1 MDGKNYLSP
10 IKILQAISTDEI
22 TFPDIKYEIIYFL
35 SGMIK
40 TYFLS
45 KFIYSQSI
53 IDLNNFYKT
62 CTLIAYKTSNNQE
75 QLDKMPYYIFN
86 NFTSYLNEIVEEENK
101 NQGGDNNSGNDM
113 MGNANKMMQGH
124 MNSAKSMMSG
134 FSKPKF

>member
-1 MDGKNYLSP
+1 
-10 IKILQAISTDEI
+10 
-22 TFPDIKYEIIYFL
+22 
-35 SGMIK
+35 MIK

-53 IDLNNFYKT
+53 IDLNSFYKT

-86 NFTSYLNEIVEEENK
+86 NFTTYLNEIVEEENK
-101 NQGGDNNSGNDM
+101 KSGGDGDNDM
-113 MGNANKMMQGH
+113 MGNANKMMSSQ
-124 MNSAKSMMSG
+124 MASAKSMMSG

>member
-1 MDGKNYLSP
+1 
-10 IKILQAISTDEI
+10 
-22 TFPDIKYEIIYFL
+22 
-35 SGMIK
+35 MIK

-45 KFIYSQSI
+45 KFVYSQSI
-53 IDLNNFYKT
+53 IDLNSFYKT

-86 NFTSYLNEIVEEENK
+86 NFTTFLNEIVEEENK
-101 NQGGDNNSGNDM
+101 KQGGEEGAGSDM